1 MHPVEGHDEIQ
12 LSAQGRLV
20 IPAALRRA
28 LGFQSGDKLIV
39 YQEDGRLVLEKSS
52 TIKRRLKQ
60 RFDHIPKGDSLAD
73 ELISER
79 RLEARREAGE

>member
-1 MHPVEGHDEIQ
+1 MEGHSEIH

-28 LGFQSGDKLIV
+28 LGFQTGDKLIV

-52 TIKRRLKQ
+52 AIKRRLKQ
-60 RFDHIPKGDSLAD
+60 RFDHIPKDDSLVD

-79 RLEARREAGE
+79 RLAARCEAS

>member
-1 MHPVEGHDEIQ
+1 MKEAIHPMEGHNEIQ
-12 LSAQGRLV
+12 LSAQ
-20 IPAALRRA
+20 
-28 LGFQSGDKLIV
+28 
-39 YQEDGRLVLEKSS
+39 GRLVLEKSS

-79 RLEARREAGE
+79 RVEARREVGE